1 MQGMQVS
8 CPACSKEFQLPG
20 GAPVLVASPSAPP
33 PLPKAQTKPDAP
45 GISHKIP
52 NGLGL
57 VFAAITMTTGGGG
70 RMNSALVTFFAYLL
84 GAGIG
89 YGIEALRIKRTA
101 KIVIASVVGVLIG
114 GGFLFNKAV
123 SDVRQM
129 QAQLDDDSI
138 EQVLIESG
146 MDNDLAEPLA
156 EALQS
161 VANKVEQNGS
171 ISPEEIDEIAESSA
185 EAMRFVVGKPKDI
198 PLEKLKEMAEG
209 GDVNA
214 QYQLGENYYSGEGVP
229 KDYIEAVKWCKM
241 AGKQGHAF
249 AHSVL
254 RAIAIDGK
262 AISGEELFAWFKNQ
276 AEQGNVKAHFSI
288 GVMYENGETV
298 ARNRKEAMKW
308 LKLAAEQGDGEAKM
322 LLNLMGSGF

>member
-1 MQGMQVS
+1 
-8 CPACSKEFQLPG
+8 
-20 GAPVLVASPSAPP
+20 
-33 PLPKAQTKPDAP
+33 
-45 GISHKIP
+45 
-52 NGLGL
+52 
-57 VFAAITMTTGGGG
+57 
-70 RMNSALVTFFAYLL
+70 MNSALVTFFAYLL

-171 ISPEEIDEIAESSA
+171 ISPEEIDEI
-185 EAMRFVVGKPKDI
+185 EASRGQPS
-198 PLEKLKEMAEG
+198 
-209 GDVNA
+209 N
-214 QYQLGENYYSGEGVP
+214 
-229 KDYIEAVKWCKM
+229 
-241 AGKQGHAF
+241 
-249 AHSVL
+249 
-254 RAIAIDGK
+254 
-262 AISGEELFAWFKNQ
+262 
-276 AEQGNVKAHFSI
+276 
-288 GVMYENGETV
+288 
-298 ARNRKEAMKW
+298 
-308 LKLAAEQGDGEAKM
+308 
-322 LLNLMGSGF
+322 